1 MYENLGCCCDT
12 SGLIQWASDY
22 IEDDLSA
29 RMAVRMVVSCAA
41 FLPVCVPVMLG
52 HWLRGA

>member
-1 MYENLGCCCDT
+1 MKISAAVDT
-12 SGLIQWASDY
+12 SGLIQWASTY

-41 FLPVCVPVMLG
+41 FLLACTRDVGIPVFDFAG
-52 HWLRGA
+52 